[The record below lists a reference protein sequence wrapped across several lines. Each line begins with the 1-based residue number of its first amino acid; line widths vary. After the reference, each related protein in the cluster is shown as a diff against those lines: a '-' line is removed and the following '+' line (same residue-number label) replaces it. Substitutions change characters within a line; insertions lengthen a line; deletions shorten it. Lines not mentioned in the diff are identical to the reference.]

1 MALDFKTMSTEKKVT
16 FCGAALIA
24 ALSLIAFIICLC
36 VPATEDAMQEAFM
49 KAAKNFSLTSLKI
62 PNILS
67 GINWVLALGF
77 ISSLA
82 LAAIYY
88 FKNLKIS
95 LIPES
100 VPMKFVVPGVVVL
113 TALFA
118 WIYLSVGTNLKTLF
132 TGWMVDE
139 GTFWGIVLIIFT
151 LAFIGIFALAALEK
165 KADLKAALP
174 EILLVLAGLFLLLAT
189 IGALA
194 VNEDSENIVFV
205 KVSLVFNTIFMLA
218 FGAVTCL
225 NEAKE

>member
-1 MALDFKTMSTEKKVT
+1 MALDFKSMSTEKKVT
-16 FCGAALIA
+16 FCGAVLIA

-36 VPATEDAMQEAFM
+36 VPATEDAMEEAFM
-49 KAAKNFSLTSLKI
+49 KAAENMSRRSLII

-118 WIYLSVGTNLKTLF
+118 WIYLSVGTSLKTLF
-132 TGWMVDE
+132 SGWMVDE
-139 GTFWGIVLIIFT
+139 GTFWGILLIIFT
-151 LAFIGIFALAALEK
+151 LAFMCVFALAALEK
-165 KADLKAALP
+165 KADLKSALP
-174 EILLVLAGLFLLLAT
+174 EILLVLAGLFLFLAT

-194 VNEDSENIVFV
+194 TSEKSDDIVFV
-205 KVSLVFNTIFMLA
+205 KVALVFNTLFMMG
-218 FGAVTCL
+218 FGVVTCL
-225 NEAKE
+225 NEVKE